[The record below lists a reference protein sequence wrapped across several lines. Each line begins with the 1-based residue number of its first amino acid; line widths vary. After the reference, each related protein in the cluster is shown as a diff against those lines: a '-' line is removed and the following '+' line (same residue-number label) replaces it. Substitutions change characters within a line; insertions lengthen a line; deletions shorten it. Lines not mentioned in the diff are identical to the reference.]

1 MISRS
6 QSPRSGAGL
15 SGAGANFD
23 VPLMAKVLGG
33 LFAAGGTLALLTVLL
48 PHTAR
53 ANELGLLVIV
63 GNAYLVSAGL
73 TWMARSVPSRL
84 LPVALA
90 WGSTLITGVA
100 YFSAERPSPLIFF
113 YLWIFLYSA

>member
-23 VPLMAKVLGG
+23 IPLMAKVLGG

-63 GNAYLVSAGL
+63 GTRTS
-73 TWMARSVPSRL
+73 SRR
-84 LPVALA
+84 V
-90 WGSTLITGVA
+90 
-100 YFSAERPSPLIFF
+100 
-113 YLWIFLYSA
+113 